1 MSYGM
6 TGILSCD
13 LSDAKKF
20 YRLTEVSAYT
30 FLGSGVMFLSGA
42 AVKLFNRWGMK
53 KMVNGYT
60 NENKKP
66 DLTVKVGGQADGLG
80 LAIVF

>member
-1 MSYGM
+1 
-6 TGILSCD
+6 
-13 LSDAKKF
+13 
-20 YRLTEVSAYT
+20 
-30 FLGSGVMFLSGA
+30 
-42 AVKLFNRWGMK
+42 MK